1 MSVRGIKANAQVK
14 FKLRSTREIDEDVS
28 DELMLGLIKW
38 VQGVV
43 REIVKPPPTGS
54 PFETGRN
61 RNSVGWMVSPFGDV
75 SFGTLSVSSGGTE
88 RANIQTVRDEVVVAI
103 ATSSGYGGWLEIGT
117 RFMAARAYI
126 VPNVV
131 RAKSKLDDFLGGI
144 FGTI

>member
-1 MSVRGIKANAQVK
+1 MSGIKANAQVR
-14 FKLRSTREIDEDVS
+14 FKLRPIRAIDEDVS
-28 DELMLGLIKW
+28 NELMPGMIEW
-38 VQGVV
+38 IQDVV

-75 SFGTLSVSSGGTE
+75 GFGSLSVSGGGTE
-88 RANIQTVRDEVVVAI
+88 RSDTQTVRDEIVVAI

-117 RFMAARAYI
+117 KFMVARAYI

-144 FGTI
+144 LGII